1 MTNAFRGVTAVLFDI
16 DGVLVDSKDSN
27 AAFFRALVK
36 KAGYP
41 EPSLEIVNKQFHT
54 PLRWSL
60 RDLLGIED
68 EEEVE
73 RIMVMGRDADV
84 KQFHLLK
91 FPYNLRDIL
100 ENLQKRY
107 RLGAVSSRTRGAI
120 DEIFEILGVG
130 DVFEVSVGVE
140 DVTHP
145 KPHPEPLLVALE
157 RMGLTHDE
165 AVYIGDGHSDIDA
178 AYAAGMR
185 SIFLSPFEHEHATL
199 RIDKFSDLED
209 VLL

>member
-1 MTNAFRGVTAVLFDI
+1 MTDAFRDVTAVLFDI

-27 AAFFRALVK
+27 AAFFQALVK

-41 EPSLEIVNKQFHT
+41 EPSLEFVNKQFHT
-54 PLRWSL
+54 PLSMSL
-60 RDLLGIED
+60 RDLLGID
-68 EEEVE
+68 DEEVE

-91 FPYNLRDIL
+91 FPDNLRGLL
-100 ENLQKRY
+100 EALGKRY
-107 RLGAVSSRTRGAI
+107 RLGVVTSRMRGAI

-130 DVFEVSVGVE
+130 DLFEVSVGFE
-140 DVTHP
+140 DSTQP
-145 KPHPEPLLVALE
+145 KPHPEPLFVALKHL
-157 RMGLTHDE
+157 GISPAE
-165 AVYIGDGHSDIDA
+165 AVYVGDGHSDIDA
-178 AYAAGMR
+178 AHAAGMR
-185 SIFLSPFEHEHATL
+185 SIFLSPLEHEYATL